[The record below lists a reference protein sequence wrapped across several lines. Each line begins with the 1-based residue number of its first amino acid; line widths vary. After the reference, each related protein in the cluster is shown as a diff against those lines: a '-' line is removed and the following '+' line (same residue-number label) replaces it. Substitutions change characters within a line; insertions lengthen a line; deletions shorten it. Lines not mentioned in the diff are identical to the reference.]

1 MHACAPVDE
10 NRCAADRAGETH
22 IPVERVTSP
31 HTLRRTTTLRPCG
44 EYGDGMSDAALDVV
58 EFLLT
63 TSVYSDDRT
72 LDENDLPPSVRRVF
86 WAGSVDSD
94 DDGEAGRKHAG
105 ISRPLS
111 ATNATAREA
120 TGVDQPWDA
129 VSELMFTERDEF
141 SGTITLAQEDMAEQ
155 WFAERVDD
163 ERLRENPTLTKHFT
177 THEEYGDEFDVTHEE
192 AREENRPIQADRVWI
207 DGLLEEYFD
216 EDEDEEMLDLVDVRA
231 PEEVD
236 MSLDDLVLTEDQ
248 KNELNKIAKAIEH
261 RDYLSR
267 IGLREIGK
275 LLFVG
280 PPGTG
285 KTSTAQALAQD
296 MDLPFVEVKLSMIT
310 SQYLGETAKNV
321 DKTFEVAKRL
331 SPCILFIDEFD
342 FVAKT
347 RSSDEH
353 AALKRAVNTLLKS
366 IDNISL
372 IEDDVLLIGAT
383 NHPDQL
389 DDAAWRR
396 FDEIINFPKPDH
408 GMRADILSLI
418 TRTMDISEFDPY
430 LIAEATEGLTGSDLR
445 MVLREAV
452 LEALTEDRT
461 TLTQEDLLDA
471 VEEFEERDTLK
482 NMDMMDGDHDALVA
496 GGDLGKASDGGE
508 PSGSSSS
515 GHDHD
520 HDHDHDHSH

>member
-1 MHACAPVDE
+1 
-10 NRCAADRAGETH
+10 
-22 IPVERVTSP
+22 
-31 HTLRRTTTLRPCG
+31 
-44 EYGDGMSDAALDVV
+44 MSDAALDVV

-72 LDENDLPPSVRRVF
+72 LDENDLPPSYRRVF
-86 WAGSVDSD
+86 WTGGTGSNESEDDSED
-94 DDGEAGRKHAG
+94 ESDTSADRRQG
-105 ISRPLS
+105 ITRPLS
-111 ATNATAREA
+111 ATTGTAREA
-120 TGVDQPWDA
+120 TGVDQPWNA

-141 SGTITLAQEDMAEQ
+141 SGSITLTQTELADR
-155 WFAERVDD
+155 WFADRVDD
-163 ERLRENPTLTKHFT
+163 ERLLENPTLAKHFEA
-177 THEEYGDEFDVTHEE
+177 HDDFDVTHEA
-192 AREENRPIQADRVWI
+192 AREQNRPIHADRVWI
-207 DGLLEEYFD
+207 DGLLEEYFN
-216 EDEDEEMLDLVDVRA
+216 EDDDEEMLDLVDVRA

-236 MSLDDLVLTEDQ
+236 MSLDDLVLTDDQ
-248 KNELNKIAKAIEH
+248 ENELDKISKAIEH
-261 RDYLSR
+261 RDYLSA

-347 RSSDEH
+347 RRSDEH
-353 AALKRAVNTLLKS
+353 AALKRAVNTLLKAV
-366 IDNISL
+366 DNISL
-372 IEDDVLLIGAT
+372 IDDEVLLIGAT

-396 FDEIINFPKPDH
+396 FDEIINFPKPDS
-408 GMRADILSLI
+408 GMRADILSVI
-418 TRTMDISEFDPY
+418 TRQMQIEEFDPH
-430 LIAEATEGLTGSDLR
+430 LIADVTSGLTGSDLR

-461 TLTQEDLLDA
+461 TLTQKDLLNA
-471 VEEFEERDTLK
+471 VEEFEERDSLK
-482 NMDMMDGDHDALVA
+482 NMDMIEGDHDALVA
-496 GGDLGKASDGGE
+496 GGDIGGAASDGGE
-508 PSGSSSS
+508 PDSG
-515 GHDHD
+515 G
-520 HDHDHDHSH
+520 HDHDHSHDHDH

>member
-1 MHACAPVDE
+1 
-10 NRCAADRAGETH
+10 
-22 IPVERVTSP
+22 
-31 HTLRRTTTLRPCG
+31 
-44 EYGDGMSDAALDVV
+44 MSDAALDVV

-72 LDENDLPPSVRRVF
+72 LDENDLPPSFRRVY
-86 WAGSVDSD
+86 WTGGVDDEDGSGDGDSSGSD
-94 DDGEAGRKHAG
+94 RKPAG

-111 ATNATAREA
+111 VTTTTAREA
-120 TGVDQPWDA
+120 TGVDRPWEA
-129 VSELMFTERDEF
+129 VSDLMFTERDEF
-141 SGTITLAQEDMAEQ
+141 SGTITLAQQGMAEE
-155 WFAERVDD
+155 WFAERVDED
-163 ERLRENPTLTKHFT
+163 RLLENPTLAKHFAN
-177 THEEYGDEFDVTHEE
+177 HDDYEFDVTHEE
-192 AREENRPIQADRVWI
+192 ARERNRPIQADRVWI
-207 DGLLEEYFD
+207 DGLLNEYFD
-216 EDEDEEMLDLVDVRA
+216 EEDDEEMLDLVEVRA

-236 MSLDDLVLTEDQ
+236 ITLDDLVLTESQEAEID
-248 KNELNKIAKAIEH
+248 KIAKAIEH
-261 RDYLSR
+261 RDYLAD

-285 KTSTAQALAQD
+285 KTSTAQALARD

-347 RSSDEH
+347 RRSDEH

-366 IDNISL
+366 IDNVSL

-396 FDEIINFPKPDH
+396 FDEIINFPKPDS
-408 GMRADILSLI
+408 GMRADILDVI
-418 TRTMDISEFDPY
+418 TRTMDIEEFDPH
-430 LIAEATEGLTGSDLR
+430 LIAEVTQGLTGSDLR

-461 TLTQEDLLDA
+461 TLTQEDLLNA

-482 NMDMMDGDHDALVA
+482 NMDMMEGDHDALVA
-496 GGDLGKASDGGE
+496 GGDLGKASDGGH
-508 PSGSSSS
+508 S
-515 GHDHD
+515 HDHD
-520 HDHDHDHSH
+520 HDHDHDH